1 MKNLK
6 TYLAMLEI
14 AGYAPDDYEVFE
26 TADGNLC
33 LQIWESVY
41 KFREV
46 LFTADG
52 KFIKELG
59 EVSAF

>member
-1 MKNLK
+1 MRNLK

-14 AGYAPDDYEVFE
+14 SGYAPDDYEVFE

-41 KFREV
+41 GFREV
-46 LFTADG
+46 FFTADG
-52 KFIKELG
+52 KFIKEV

>member
-14 AGYAPDDYEVFE
+14 AGYASDDYEVFE
-26 TADGNLC
+26 TTDGDLC

-41 KFREV
+41 GFREV